1 MSKDTILNIAQI
13 VIAVSLVTL
22 LLLQVKGVGS
32 GFFGEAYSTFRT
44 RRGFE
49 QTLFRVTIV
58 LVLVF
63 LGVALAR
70 AKLG

>member
-1 MSKDTILNIAQI
+1 MSKDTILNISQI
-13 VIAVSLVTL
+13 IIAVSLVTV

-49 QTLFRVTIV
+49 KTLFRVTIV

-63 LGVALAR
+63 LGVALTR